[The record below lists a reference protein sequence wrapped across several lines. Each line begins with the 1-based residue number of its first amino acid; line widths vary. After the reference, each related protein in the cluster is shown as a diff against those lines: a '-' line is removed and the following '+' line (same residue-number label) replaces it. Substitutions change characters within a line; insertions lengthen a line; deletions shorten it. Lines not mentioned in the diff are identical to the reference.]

1 MADTQRLIRCPVCLN
16 EATVSSGFG
25 KRVSCRACG
34 GSFALDNALP
44 ALKKDAFGKSEM
56 IDFSMIESS
65 ARGYLSWVY
74 LGVSLALLISAVT
87 VHAGRVVPFVHD
99 LVCAD
104 WHLIIF
110 AAPVV
115 LAVVLGNQ
123 VRTMHPI
130 FAHIGLG
137 LYAVALGL
145 GLAGIDCA
153 FPRLKIVQAL
163 VVVASVFAL
172 AGIYGLVLRRELSRL
187 AIFVFL
193 GLAGLLGTAL
203 LIMVTD
209 GREAFLLSSVIAIVV
224 FAAVASYLSTPIK
237 DWYREVAPGGN
248 VPAVL
253 GALWLYVGP
262 LHIITDRAEWRRFE
276 TEFGE
281 FFDFGGDDGES
292 GDGGGGCGS
301 GCGGCGGCG

>member
-1 MADTQRLIRCPVCLN
+1 MLKAQGRRLTNAETLTYHGRIYTLLREVIGADGAAMADTQRLIRCPVCLN
-16 EATVSSGFG
+16 EATASSGFG

-130 FAHIGLG
+130 FRPHW
-137 LYAVALGL
+137 
-145 GLAGIDCA
+145 AGA
-153 FPRLKIVQAL
+153 
-163 VVVASVFAL
+163 
-172 AGIYGLVLRRELSRL
+172 LRRC
-187 AIFVFL
+187 
-193 GLAGLLGTAL
+193 
-203 LIMVTD
+203 
-209 GREAFLLSSVIAIVV
+209 
-224 FAAVASYLSTPIK
+224 P
-237 DWYREVAPGGN
+237 WPG
-248 VPAVL
+248 P
-253 GALWLYVGP
+253 
-262 LHIITDRAEWRRFE
+262 RRN
-276 TEFGE
+276 
-281 FFDFGGDDGES
+281 
-292 GDGGGGCGS
+292 
-301 GCGGCGGCG
+301 

>member
-34 GSFALDNALP
+34 GSFELDNALP
-44 ALKKDAFGKSEM
+44 ALKKDAFGKSEI
-56 IDFSMIESS
+56 IDFSMIESG

-115 LAVVLGNQ
+115 LAAVLGNQ
-123 VRTMHPI
+123 ARTMHPI

-137 LYAVALGL
+137 LTPLPWAWASPKL
-145 GLAGIDCA
+145 
-153 FPRLKIVQAL
+153 IVRFR
-163 VVVASVFAL
+163 AS
-172 AGIYGLVLRRELSRL
+172 RSSKHWWLSP
-187 AIFVFL
+187 AS
-193 GLAGLLGTAL
+193 LLW
-203 LIMVTD
+203 
-209 GREAFLLSSVIAIVV
+209 R
-224 FAAVASYLSTPIK
+224 ASM
-237 DWYREVAPGGN
+237 G
-248 VPAVL
+248 
-253 GALWLYVGP
+253 
-262 LHIITDRAEWRRFE
+262 
-276 TEFGE
+276 
-281 FFDFGGDDGES
+281 
-292 GDGGGGCGS
+292 
-301 GCGGCGGCG
+301 